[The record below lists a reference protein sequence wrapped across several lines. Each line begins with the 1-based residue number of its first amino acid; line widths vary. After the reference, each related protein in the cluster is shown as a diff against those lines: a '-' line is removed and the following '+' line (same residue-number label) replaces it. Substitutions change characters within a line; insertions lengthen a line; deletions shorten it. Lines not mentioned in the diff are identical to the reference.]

1 MELIRPAIATDCDA
15 ILSLIKELAVFEK
28 MPDQVEMTTATL
40 IKDGFEADPKFSCL
54 VAEINEAIVAYALY
68 YPTYS
73 TWKGSTMY
81 LDDLYVTPSARRR
94 GIGAKMFKAVAK
106 AAVNRGCK
114 RLEWTCL
121 EWNKNAICMYEKL
134 GGENLTKKEE
144 WNFFRLNDSQLF
156 HLVGQEN

>member
-73 TWKGSTMY
+73 TWKV
-81 LDDLYVTPSARRR
+81 LRP
-94 GIGAKMFKAVAK
+94 FF
-106 AAVNRGCK
+106 C
-114 RLEWTCL
+114 RLKLRKHDTCS
-121 EWNKNAICMYEKL
+121 
-134 GGENLTKKEE
+134 G
-144 WNFFRLNDSQLF
+144 
-156 HLVGQEN
+156 

>member
-1 MELIRPAIATDCDA
+1 MSQIAMKC
-15 ILSLIKELAVFEK
+15 S
-28 MPDQVEMTTATL
+28 
-40 IKDGFEADPKFSCL
+40 G
-54 VAEINEAIVAYALY
+54 
-68 YPTYS
+68 TYS
-73 TWKGSTMY
+73 GRLTILRAKQFLGSTMY